1 MSDIEFKVRAGTD
14 YTKKSGKSPTHNQG
28 VEVFFIVDIY
38 ELFGVDINTPGI
50 KGCLNKAF
58 IACKKYI
65 PYDTG
70 ITYRSFTQSAID
82 DHRIR
87 NYFDINK
94 VVGQNRKGKIVKDYY
109 VQYIAESAK
118 NYSWLTK
125 VIYEYY
131 EVLFDEVKK
140 MINKNKKPTPPK
152 EEQVILQQE
161 FKNYFVGEYLDN
173 KLKQGLVFL
182 QKVRND
188 YKSRKEENDRIIK
201 ERDEHRRRQR
211 EQYLALK
218 KQLKEAK
225 K

>member
-1 MSDIEFKVRAGTD
+1 MAWTWRHIFKPWRD
-14 YTKKSGKSPTHNQG
+14 YLLRRVTT
-28 VEVFFIVDIY
+28 
-38 ELFGVDINTPGI
+38 
-50 KGCLNKAF
+50 A
-58 IACKKYI
+58 
-65 PYDTG
+65 
-70 ITYRSFTQSAID
+70 
-82 DHRIR
+82 
-87 NYFDINK
+87 
-94 VVGQNRKGKIVKDYY
+94 
-109 VQYIAESAK
+109 
-118 NYSWLTK
+118 K

-152 EEQVILQQE
+152 EERVILQQE

-201 ERDEHRRRQR
+201 EREEHRRRQR

>member
-1 MSDIEFKVRAGTD
+1 MALD
-14 YTKKSGKSPTHNQG
+14 N
-28 VEVFFIVDIY
+28 
-38 ELFGVDINTPGI
+38 
-50 KGCLNKAF
+50 
-58 IACKKYI
+58 
-65 PYDTG
+65 
-70 ITYRSFTQSAID
+70 
-82 DHRIR
+82 HRIR
-87 NYFDINK
+87 YFFDKNK
-94 VVGQNRKGKIVKDYY
+94 IVGQTRKGKVVKDYY
-109 VQYIAESAK
+109 VVYIDQSAK
-118 NYSWLTK
+118 NYSWLTR
-125 VIYEYY
+125 VLYEYY

-182 QKVRND
+182 QKIRND

-201 ERDEHRRRQR
+201 EREEQRRRQR

-218 KQLKEAK
+218 KQIKEAK